1 VLSDR
6 EQARLDEI
14 QDQLLTEDPRFA
26 RTLEAPLRR
35 PQSNSPD
42 ETVLRFAGRVLSWST
57 LVLALL
63 LLMAGSLGGAAL
75 LAMLSVALWMA
86 RR

>member
-1 VLSDR
+1 MLSDR

-14 QDQLLTEDPRFA
+14 QDQLLTEDPGFA
-26 RTLEAPLRR
+26 RTFEVPLRR
-35 PQSNSPD
+35 PQSSSRE

>member
-1 VLSDR
+1 MLSDR
-6 EQARLDEI
+6 ERASLDEI
-14 QDQLLTEDPRFA
+14 QDQLLTEDPGLA
-26 RTLEAPLRR
+26 RTFEALRRR
-35 PQSNSPD
+35 PQSSAPD
-42 ETVLRFAGRVLSWST
+42 RTVLRWAGKVLPWSMV
-57 LVLALL
+57 VLALL